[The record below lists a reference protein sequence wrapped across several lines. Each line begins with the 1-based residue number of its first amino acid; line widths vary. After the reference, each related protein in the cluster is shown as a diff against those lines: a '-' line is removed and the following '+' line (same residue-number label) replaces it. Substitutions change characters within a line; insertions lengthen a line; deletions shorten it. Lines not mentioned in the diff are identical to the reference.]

1 MLMLRSLRCLPAL
14 ACITGLVL
22 AQGASAISFSVTNT
36 NDSGSGS
43 LRQAI
48 ADANAAAGLEHEIV
62 FVELFPSE
70 AQIDPLTPFPP
81 FSKTLAIR
89 GNGRLPVID
98 ASGAFQIFVL
108 AAPSTGLTVEGLTL
122 LGGRSSGEEAKGG
135 CISSG
140 TAAAGA
146 ALVVR
151 ESLFANCEAIGGT
164 ASGGAIHWA
173 NGSIEISDSRFQ
185 FNRVEK
191 TATTGNIGAS
201 GGAIAAAGST
211 LVLNGGQFLDNE
223 AIGAPA
229 LGGDVVSLGP
239 VLELTNFSSY
249 RAKAS
254 SPVPGGFSAGGS
266 LSNDC
271 FVDCTVTLRGAFIT
285 GADSRNGGAIFIRS
299 NTGAGGARL
308 VLENTSLVGNSATN
322 GGAVFSLFAR
332 FNVRNATFIANSGTD
347 GAHLRV
353 SSSTADAITNS
364 IFGPTASGAGCSG
377 TLGVT
382 PLLAGNL
389 RAPGQCAVILP
400 GAPEIAD
407 MDYRGVSAS
416 GGAVPVARF
425 GPFSPVLDAGDNVTC
440 LDLDAQLRTR
450 PIDGDGDGAAVCDPG
465 AYEHSR
471 EGVFRSGFES

>member
-1 MLMLRSLRCLPAL
+1 MPTLRLLHLFAAL
-14 ACITGLVL
+14 VGLLL
-22 AQGASAISFSVTNT
+22 AQGASAISFTVTNT

-70 AQIDPLTPFPP
+70 GQIDPLTPFPP
-81 FSKTLAIR
+81 LSKTLAIR

-122 LGGRSSGEEAKGG
+122 LGGRSSAVDAKGG

-140 TAAAGA
+140 TATVGA

-173 NGSIEISDSRFQ
+173 SGSIEISDSRFE
-185 FNRVEK
+185 FNRAEK
-191 TATTGNIGAS
+191 TSTTGNIAAI
-201 GGAIAAAGST
+201 GGAIAAAGSS

-229 LGGDVVSLGP
+229 AGGDIAALGP
-239 VLELTNFSSY
+239 MLDLTNFTSY
-249 RAKAS
+249 RARAS
-254 SPVPGGFSAGGS
+254 SPVSGSFSAGGS
-266 LSNDC
+266 LSSDC

-285 GADSRNGGAIFIRS
+285 GAEGRDGGAIFIRS
-299 NTGAGGARL
+299 NTGPGGARL
-308 VLENTSLVGNSATN
+308 VLENTSLVGNSGTN
-322 GGAVFSLFAR
+322 GGAVLALFAR
-332 FNVRNATFIANSGTD
+332 FTSRNSTFIANSGTD
-347 GAHLRV
+347 GAHLRA

-425 GPFSPVLDAGDNVTC
+425 GPFSPVLDAGDNASC

-450 PIDGDGDGAAVCDPG
+450 PIDGDGDGSAVCDPG

-471 EGVFRSGFES
+471 EGLFRSGFES